1 MPFTPQEITNLP
13 DVISAPRFATYLQ
26 AKKGHID
33 QALELYAWNMEVS
46 SAFMVPL
53 HLCEVAIRN
62 AAADGIESVHG
73 ANWPWVNGF
82 IRSLPV
88 PRRQFDYDPQ
98 RNLQQVAARQPTV
111 GKVVSELNFAFWE
124 KVFTR
129 GQDSRIWD
137 QHLQAVLPG
146 LPAGLTV
153 AQARAKIFS
162 DLERIRKFR
171 NRIAHHEPIFA
182 RNLAGDYASIRE
194 LVEYR
199 RPEAATWLDKVER
212 VTGLIALRP

>member
-1 MPFTPQEITNLP
+1 MPFTPHEIADLP

-26 AKKGHID
+26 ARQGHID
-33 QALELYAWNMEVS
+33 QALELYAWNMEIS
-46 SAFMVPL
+46 AAFMVPL

-62 AAADGIESVHG
+62 AASDAIEAVHG

-88 PRRQFDYDPQ
+88 PRRQTDYDPQ
-98 RNLQQVAARQPTV
+98 RNLRMVAGRQPTV

-124 KVFTR
+124 KVFTQ

-137 QHLQAVLPG
+137 SHLRTVLPG
-146 LPAGLTV
+146 IPARLTV
-153 AQARAKIFS
+153 AQARAKIFL

-182 RNLAGDYASIRE
+182 RNLPGDYASIRE

-199 RPEAATWLDKVER
+199 RPGAASWLDKVER
-212 VTGLIALRP
+212 VTGLIAIRP